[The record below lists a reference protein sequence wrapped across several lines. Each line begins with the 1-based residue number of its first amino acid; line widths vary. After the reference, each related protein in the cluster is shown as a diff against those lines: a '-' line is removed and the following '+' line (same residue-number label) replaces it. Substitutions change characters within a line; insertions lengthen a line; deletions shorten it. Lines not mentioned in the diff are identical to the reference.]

1 MSIAK
6 DLEMFLNKDELNPFV
21 RCASISTRQLGKS
34 EIRRTELKEGEDV
47 SLLFS
52 RLEALEK
59 ETEGEFL
66 IAAGTIWLT
75 GDMWISYED
84 VGYFEGWELHIPPT
98 IPEMLLQK

>member
-6 DLEMFLNKDELNPFV
+6 DLEMFLVKEQLTDYV
-21 RCASISTRQLGKS
+21 KCASISTRQLGKS
-34 EIRRTELKEGEDV
+34 GMIKILLKEGEDV

-59 ETEGEFL
+59 ETEGECL
-66 IAAGTIWLT
+66 IAAGTIWLK
-75 GDMWISYED
+75 GDAWISYECTVD
-84 VGYFEGWELHIPPT
+84 FEGWELHIPPT